1 MKVFAFDLGN
11 VLFDFDYTIA
21 LKKIEDRLGVSVEKI
36 IEEFYHHDFTLPF
49 EKGLISGHD
58 FYLDFKK
65 TFLADFDYQEFIDIW
80 CKIFSPIPEVVDLVK
95 RLKSKYPIYL
105 ISNINQLHFDHLHK
119 EHPQIFSLFDG
130 LILSFKVKSIKPEI
144 KIYEALKE
152 AAGVEF
158 KDIVYIDD
166 RADLIEA
173 AKRLDLQSLQFIT
186 HAKLISDLKSL
197 KVTIP

>member
-11 VLFDFDYTIA
+11 VLFDFDYKVA

-36 IEEFYHHDFTLPF
+36 IEEFYHRDFTLPF

-65 TFLADFDYQEFIDIW
+65 AFLADFEYQEFVDIW

-95 RLKSKYPIYL
+95 RLKAKYPIYL
-105 ISNINQLHFDHLHK
+105 ISNINQLHFDYLYN
-119 EHPQIFSLFDG
+119 EHPQIFSLFDD
-130 LILSFKVKSIKPEI
+130 LILSFKVKSVKPEI
-144 KIYEALKE
+144 KIYQALKE
-152 AAGVEF
+152 TAGAEF
-158 KDIVYIDD
+158 KDIIYIDD

-173 AKRLDLQSLQFIT
+173 AKRLDLQCLRFINHT
-186 HAKLISDLKSL
+186 KLIFDLKSL
-197 KVTIP
+197 KVAIP